1 MFDISIISSYSVLFF
16 KIPYLT
22 CRESTSQNP
31 AFSDR
36 PMNRPVSVAL
46 AVDAERDVEPR
57 KSDPGLSTA
66 NDNPNQAGIDDKSI
80 LGPKVMKDNF
90 LTGGQVDD
98 G

>member
-1 MFDISIISSYSVLFF
+1 
-16 KIPYLT
+16 
-22 CRESTSQNP
+22 
-31 AFSDR
+31 
-36 PMNRPVSVAL
+36 MNRPVSVAL
-46 AVDAERDVEPR
+46 AVDTERDVEPR

-66 NDNPNQAGIDDKSI
+66 NDNPKQAGNDDQSN